1 MTLYPGSPC
10 CNDLLLSEDVTPH
23 RFGSNSDQMAYTV
36 ELVGVRAP
44 PLPDTLCGLQLH
56 LSHVMTSDMDF
67 ATQDTQRVL
76 AGTCVTI
83 VANAIPYARM
93 SILPPATATATEVLV
108 VFTAVNPIPAD
119 GWVTPHPNSNPNP
132 NPDPD
137 PDPDPDPNPDPN
149 PNPTP
154 SQVSRLRCH
163 AEGMDAE
170 RRAHSLWWANPSP
183 YPQPA
188 TLNPEP

>member
-10 CNDLLLSEDVTPH
+10 CNDLLLSEDVTPY

-67 ATQDTQRVL
+67 ATQGTQRVL

-83 VANAIPYARM
+83 VANAIPYASL

-119 GWVTPHPNSNPNP
+119 GWVTLRPY
-132 NPDPD
+132 
-137 PDPDPDPNPDPN
+137 PNPDPN
-149 PNPTP
+149 PDRSPSPSPNPKPKPKPTP
-154 SQVSRLRCH
+154 
-163 AEGMDAE
+163 
-170 RRAHSLWWANPSP
+170 
-183 YPQPA
+183 
-188 TLNPEP
+188 

>member
-1 MTLYPGSPC
+1 MTLYEGSPC
-10 CNDLLLSEDVTPH
+10 CNDLLLSEDVTPN

-83 VANAIPYARM
+83 VANAIPYAHM

-119 GWVTPHPNSNPNP
+119 GWVTLRPY
-132 NPDPD
+132 
-137 PDPDPDPNPDPN
+137 PNPDPN
-149 PNPTP
+149 PDR
-154 SQVSRLRCH
+154 S
-163 AEGMDAE
+163 
-170 RRAHSLWWANPSP
+170 PSP
-183 YPQPA
+183 SP
-188 TLNPEP
+188 NPKPKPKPNP

>member
-1 MTLYPGSPC
+1 MTLYEGSPC
-10 CNDLLLSEDVTPH
+10 CNDLLLSEEVTYG

-119 GWVTPHPNSNPNP
+119 GWVTRRPTNPNP
-132 NPDPD
+132 NP
-137 PDPDPDPNPDPN
+137 
-149 PNPTP
+149 NPT
-154 SQVSRLRCH
+154 LI
-163 AEGMDAE
+163 
-170 RRAHSLWWANPSP
+170 L
-183 YPQPA
+183 
-188 TLNPEP
+188 TLTLP

>member
-1 MTLYPGSPC
+1 MTLYEGSPC
-10 CNDLLLSEDVTPH
+10 CNDLLLSEEVTYG

-93 SILPPATATATEVLV
+93 SILPPATAK
-108 VFTAVNPIPAD
+108 PP
-119 GWVTPHPNSNPNP
+119 PRSSSSSP
-132 NPDPD
+132 
-137 PDPDPDPNPDPN
+137 
-149 PNPTP
+149 P
-154 SQVSRLRCH
+154 STRSPRMAGSRGAL
-163 AEGMDAE
+163 
-170 RRAHSLWWANPSP
+170 L
-183 YPQPA
+183 
-188 TLNPEP
+188 TLTLTRTLP